1 MSFSAD
7 VKEEICRQKLERKCC
22 ALAESFGVLLFCH
35 TFSPDTIRISTAN
48 APFMA
53 RLPKLFKKAFS
64 LNFDVLPPEAASGRR
79 SLLIS
84 DRQKISAVYS
94 AFGWDASTA
103 VSHHVNYAVLEEE
116 CCRIAFLRGA
126 FLAGGSVTDPD
137 LRFHLELAT
146 VHHSVAR
153 ECVSLMQELGFQPRL
168 SERSGNT
175 LLYFKQSDAIADLLT
190 IIGAPVTSMRVLTA
204 KVDKEMRNTVTR
216 QINCDSANAD
226 KTVSAA
232 QEQLAANRRY
242 SARYGLD
249 TLPEPLKDAA
259 LLRITNP
266 AASLA
271 DLARLSSPPV
281 TKSCLSHRL
290 KKIISLADEK

>member
-53 RLPKLFKKAFS
+53 RLPKLFKNAFG
-64 LNFDVLPPEAASGRR
+64 LTFDVLPPEAASGRR

-226 KTVSAA
+226 KTIACVRAETFIIHNQLPLLLFQTSAIVTA
-232 QEQLAANRRY
+232 EIYYLCG
-242 SARYGLD
+242 SAHLT
-249 TLPEPLKDAA
+249 TLTQFGINE
-259 LLRITNP
+259 
-266 AASLA
+266 
-271 DLARLSSPPV
+271 
-281 TKSCLSHRL
+281 SHVAHL
-290 KKIISLADEK
+290 P